1 MFSDPLTFAG
11 ALVVAALLGA
21 LLPLFR
27 TWSERGLH
35 ALLSV
40 SAGIFLGAVFLH
52 FLPELAAAGAAADAA
67 AGHAGHGHAGHD
79 HAGHDHG
86 HAGGHVHS
94 IASLLPWIAA
104 LIGFLALFL
113 IERVWLAN
121 RDAAR
126 AKAEG
131 EHRDPHHVLWAA
143 TLVGLSVHAGL
154 TGVAL
159 AGTLSRGVSTL
170 FAVTFLV
177 HKLAEGFSLAT
188 VMRLAGL
195 SQTRSLGIL
204 FLFAFVTPLTLLF
217 GAALGDVGQVGAVF
231 SGFAAG
237 AFLYVAVLDLLPE
250 VFHGHGRS
258 LPKILLLFLG
268 LALAAVSELPP
279 EDVSRFVAALGSQS
293 LAVFVEMAP
302 YLLFGFAIAGLIH
315 VGLKPEWITR
325 HLAKD
330 DTKSVAAASI
340 LGAPLPLCSCSVIPV
355 AVSMRKSGASKGAT
369 SSFLIATPETGVDSV
384 SVTWALFD
392 PVMTIARPIGAILS
406 AIVSGSVV
414 NQLVRRGLDEAPKE
428 PEPESAG
435 SCCKK
440 QAALAKEA
448 STDDHV
454 HAPAEGGVVRRA
466 LRFAFGD
473 MLGDLAGPLLFGVLI
488 SGFLAASI
496 PDAVFQQPLVQGF
509 GGLLLM
515 LVVGI
520 PIYVCASASTPIAA
534 VLVMKGMSP
543 GAALVFLLASPA
555 TNLGALL
562 VLAKTLGMRVMIAS
576 TITLAIVTLFL
587 GWLLNQVYGWLA
599 LEPVARAGSIHEHGS
614 ASWFQIAC
622 AVLLGALM
630 LRAIVKGFQEK
641 KPEPVDAPQAAS
653 TA

>member
-1 MFSDPLTFAG
+1 MFTDPLLFAA
-11 ALVVAALLGA
+11 ALFAAALLGA

-27 TWSERGLH
+27 SWSERGLH
-35 ALLSV
+35 ALLSI

-52 FLPELAAAGAAADAA
+52 FLPELAGLAAAADAGGA
-67 AGHAGHGHAGHD
+67 

-86 HAGGHVHS
+86 DHAHAH
-94 IASLLPWIAA
+94 APAALLPWTAA
-104 LIGFLALFL
+104 LVGFLALFL

-121 RDAAR
+121 RAAAR
-126 AKAEG
+126 ARAEG
-131 EHRDPHHVLWAA
+131 QGKDPHHVLWAA

-154 TGVAL
+154 TGIAL
-159 AGTLSRGVSTL
+159 AGTVARGTSTL
-170 FAVTFLV
+170 FAVTFLI
-177 HKLAEGFSLAT
+177 HKLSEGFSLAT

-195 SQTRSLGIL
+195 STGRALGIL
-204 FLFAFVTPLTLLF
+204 AAFALVTPLALLS
-217 GAALGDVGQVGAVF
+217 GAALGSVGDVGAVL

-237 AFLYVAVLDLLPE
+237 TFLYVAVLDLLPE
-250 VFHGHGRS
+250 VFHGRERS
-258 LPKILLLFLG
+258 LPKVVLLVVGVVFAG
-268 LALAAVSELPP
+268 LSELPP
-279 EDVSRFVAALGSQS
+279 ETVAGFVSDLGTQS

-315 VGLKPEWITR
+315 VGLKPEWISR
-325 HLAKD
+325 RLAGD

-355 AVSMRKSGASKGAT
+355 AVSMRKAGASKGAT

-392 PVMTIARPIGAILS
+392 PLMTLARPLGAILS
-406 AIVSGSVV
+406 AIASGSVV
-414 NQLVRRGLDEAPKE
+414 NQLVRRGLDDAPPAAE
-428 PEPESAG
+428 PDSGE

-440 QAALAKEA
+440 QAETAPEA
-448 STDDHV
+448 AV
-454 HAPAEGGVVRRA
+454 GREEGGALRRA
-466 LRFAFGD
+466 LRFSFVD
-473 MLGDLAGPLLFGVLI
+473 MLGDLAGPLLLGVLI
-488 SGFLAASI
+488 SGLLAATI
-496 PDAVFQQPLVQGF
+496 PDEVFQAPLVQGF

-562 VLAKTLGMRVMIAS
+562 VLSKTLGLRVMVAS
-576 TITLAIVTLFL
+576 TITLAVVTLLL
-587 GWLLNQVYGWLA
+587 GWLLDRVYGWLA
-599 LEPVARAGSIHEHGS
+599 LEPVARAGSLHEHGA

-630 LRAIVKGFQEK
+630 LRSIVRGFQTN
-641 KPEPVDAPQAAS
+641 KPAAVDAPQAA
-653 TA
+653 TTV